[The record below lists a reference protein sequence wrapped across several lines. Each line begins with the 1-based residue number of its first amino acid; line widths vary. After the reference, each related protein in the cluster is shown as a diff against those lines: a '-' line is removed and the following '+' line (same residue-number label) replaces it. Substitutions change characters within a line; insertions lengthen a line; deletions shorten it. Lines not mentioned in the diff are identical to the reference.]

1 MEQLLVTVK
10 VLELKDL
17 EPIYLLDESI
27 LLYEIN
33 YDKYQVD
40 LSISRVRRDVYN
52 NVRNLM
58 WITRYLLIFL
68 LSNKV
73 SEPPKLIF

>member
-1 MEQLLVTVK
+1 MLAPKVQNECAMEQLLVTVK

-40 LSISRVRRDVYN
+40 LSISRVCRDVYN
-52 NVRNLM
+52 NIRKLM
-58 WITRYLLIFL
+58 
-68 LSNKV
+68 
-73 SEPPKLIF
+73 